1 MLCLPH
7 SICYDDPSL
16 QRLLRAVED
25 APTLTTLLLAAW
37 QVARV
42 LPVQFVEAVLTV
54 RARQLTAW
62 LPCVR
67 ESAAQLG
74 LCLASAHEPVW
85 PDPLASAR
93 WTVPA
98 GVCHPAGGTVGCGTG
113 GAAASVEQRGGAGPG
128 LCLGRVRTLCHGGA
142 LAGLVLWR
150 CGPCARRMGGGANR
164 WPPCLGA
171 ALGGTRHGG
180 SGTRA
185 TARAA
190 GGGACRLALG
200 SGG

>member
-25 APTLTTLLLAAW
+25 APTFTTLILAAW

-42 LPVQFVEAVLTV
+42 LPVQLVEAVRTA
-54 RARQLTAW
+54 RACPLPAWPPCPACASLLRRQGFAWRQLTSLCGPIRGRRRVGRCPQGCAIPQVAPW
-62 LPCVR
+62 D
-67 ESAAQLG
+67 AAL
-74 LCLASAHEPVW
+74 
-85 PDPLASAR
+85 
-93 WTVPA
+93 
-98 GVCHPAGGTVGCGTG
+98 
-113 GAAASVEQRGGAGPG
+113 GAAVSADQWGGVGPR
-128 LCLGRVRTLCHGGA
+128 LCLGHVCPLCHGA
-142 LAGLVLWR
+142 RAELVLWR
-150 CGPCARRMGGGANR
+150 RGPCARRMGGGANR
-164 WPPCLGA
+164 WPPCPGA
-171 ALGGTRHGG
+171 APGGPSHGGAGTR
-180 SGTRA
+180 T